1 MKAIPVA
8 LGLMLFTANCFSQSK
23 GKSYQIA
30 YNVHIPDKAR
40 GNYEIFTMEMDGT
53 NKKNITNNPDVAWT
67 YYAYKKKL
75 YFVSDRDT
83 SYRAYFLYETDSDG
97 KSIKK
102 VSNLQLEDSWM
113 SSRNN
118 GTEMVVTGRIG
129 KGIRSQLFIVN
140 MKTGTY
146 KQLTNDTAAKY
157 GDPCFSPDGKQIA
170 YSYQKNKRDRATHE
184 ELFIMNADGTGAKQ
198 LTQYPENNPSAKEY
212 GYKAGSAKWHPT
224 ENFITYVSL
233 QNGRNNIFA
242 VTPEGNKQWKLI
254 DNELS
259 EGWHDWSSDGK
270 WLVFNSSD
278 WKETQYHITLMDWK
292 NKTSKQLS
300 DLTYKAQQSPVF
312 IEK

>member
-30 YNVHIPDKAR
+30 YNVHIPDKVR

-83 SYRAYFLYETDSDG
+83 TYRAYFLYESDSDG

-140 MKTGTY
+140 TKTGTY

-198 LTQYPENNPSAKEY
+198 LTQFPE
-212 GYKAGSAKWHPT
+212 
-224 ENFITYVSL
+224 ITHQQKNMDIRPVQ
-233 QNGRNNIFA
+233 QNGILPKILLPMFHYKMAGIIF
-242 VTPEGNKQWKLI
+242 LR
-254 DNELS
+254 
-259 EGWHDWSSDGK
+259 
-270 WLVFNSSD
+270 
-278 WKETQYHITLMDWK
+278 
-292 NKTSKQLS
+292 
-300 DLTYKAQQSPVF
+300 
-312 IEK
+312 